1 MATTGIDV
9 SGAAAKLNKEIT
21 RIQKSMNNETKALS
35 TGIWLAMSNASNRKG
50 TGKKPKPGSKRSRG
64 EDWTEGPDLNVTYE
78 ANGKIYKSTAEH
90 WMARLKSKSSR
101 EQYLD
106 KNGKKRT
113 RKVNPYVITALKNQ
127 KKPGTLFKND
137 LWRKGSKGA
146 LPNSW
151 RGDGLA
157 NYYLRRQW
165 RSTIQDNE
173 TEVRISPAV
182 FKGETNNERV
192 LRLLDT
198 GGTMKGSRRLKGFRL
213 YFWYNKYTGKTNVG
227 IKKDYSKERPM
238 IRMRGY
244 NLKRQ
249 VLARINRVL
258 KKVRPS
264 QISKEHWRQLGKGV

>member
-1 MATTGIDV
+1 MATGVDT
-9 SGAAAKLNKEIT
+9 SGAINKLKREVNNIKKDMNK
-21 RIQKSMNNETKALS
+21 ETKALS
-35 TGIWLAMSNASNRKG
+35 TGLWLAMSNASIKKG
-50 TGKKPKPGSKRSRG
+50 TGKKPKIGSKRANG
-64 EDWTEGPDLNVTYE
+64 GDWEPGPDLEVTYE

-101 EQYLD
+101 EQYID
-106 KNGKKRT
+106 KTGKPRT
-113 RKVNPYVITALKNQ
+113 RRVNPYVITALKNQ

-137 LWRKGSKGA
+137 LWRKGSKGP
-146 LPNSW
+146 LPYSW

-157 NYYLRRQW
+157 NYYLRKQW
-165 RSTIQDNE
+165 RSSIIGDE

-182 FKGETNNERV
+182 FKGESNNERV

-213 YFWYNKYTGKTNVG
+213 YFRYSRYTGKTDVG
-227 IKKDYSKERPM
+227 IKKEYSKQRP
-238 IRMRGY
+238 IVRMRGY

-249 VLARINRVL
+249 VLARVNRVL
-258 KKVRPS
+258 KRVKPS